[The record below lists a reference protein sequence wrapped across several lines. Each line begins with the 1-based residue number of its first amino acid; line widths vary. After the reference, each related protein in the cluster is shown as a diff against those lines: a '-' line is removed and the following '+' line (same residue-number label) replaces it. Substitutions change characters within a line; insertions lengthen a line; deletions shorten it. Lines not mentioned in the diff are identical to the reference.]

1 MRWLED
7 VESDLKKMK
16 VKGWKEKMRNRE
28 QWRRLQRR
36 PRLTQG
42 CSAEEEEKKIISNLL
57 L

>member
-28 QWRRLQRR
+28 QRRLVV
-36 PRLTQG
+36 
-42 CSAEEEEKKIISNLL
+42 EEAKAHPGL
-57 L
+57 